1 MTLQSARMP
10 DALPI
15 IAKALTFTWRIQ
27 VEKVHRYTNS
37 QNMKV

>member
-15 IAKALTFTWRIQ
+15 IAKALACTWRIQ
-27 VEKVHRYTNS
+27 VEKVDKQMKS